1 MCFFSA
7 EMVLSHLKSILQRD
21 HISPL
26 SRLAIC
32 NRPIHKHGTANL
44 AEINWVLINEFIQR
58 TGKHII
64 MTYVRYKASKM
75 MPDRKSSIN
84 FRSRLEAFF
93 FFLRIFFNNHF
104 SFPSASLSS
113 RIIMTV
119 VLS

>member
-26 SRLAIC
+26 SRLSIC

-113 RIIMTV
+113 RIIV
-119 VLS
+119 P